1 MNYLY
6 NFFFVD
12 KSYQNIHTEKLLN
25 FLVALLFSIFLYE
38 LGKILKP
45 LLNVKFNST
54 GIVIFLL
61 SFYIFDKSFLIV
73 SRFIPFK
80 YSFVIVLIGWILFI
94 IRKNIQNLSNLT
106 TLLFSYI
113 ISFSSLN
120 IFNRFLTLSEENFL
134 TSDERYFWLPVS
146 KNIYEYNLFESLLN
160 SPLPSYGLLI
170 GHMNAVLNQ
179 LFSYSENFLYFPAY
193 KNLFFFLTIFLIYE
207 LPVDKVTKFV
217 SSSIITVIV
226 LTSDW
231 FTYLFFNSLL
241 AESISSYFFGVLFIE
256 LIKNKEKLNKS
267 LVLCLG
273 FLYFSKQFIS
283 LFAILYGIYYLLI
296 EKKPK
301 FFYGL
306 LLYGIIIDFINSLF
320 LKIPITWRMYT
331 DSFRSDATTGEGGI
345 NLKNILNIIQQFL
358 IDRPVTYF
366 IFITFLISLFIVWN
380 FGFYERESLFLI
392 LLNTVFVFM
401 LYIFIWTNVEYESSY
416 RYLLNIFHVILLFFV
431 TTLNN
436 FLILSKK

>member
-25 FLVALLFSIFLYE
+25 FLVALLFSFFLNE
-38 LGKILKP
+38 VGKALKP
-45 LLNVKFNST
+45 LLKVKFNSS

-61 SFYIFDKSFLIV
+61 SFYIFDKSFLII
-73 SRFIPFK
+73 SRFFSFK
-80 YSFVIVLIGWILFI
+80 YSFHIVLIGWILFI
-94 IRKNIQNLSNLT
+94 INKNIKNLSNLR

-120 IFNRFLTLSEENFL
+120 IFNRFLTLSEQNFL
-134 TSDERYFWLPVS
+134 TSDEKYFWLPVS
-146 KNIYEYNLFESLLN
+146 KNIYEYNLFESLLYN
-160 SPLPSYGLLI
+160 PLPSYGLLV

-193 KNLFFFLTIFLIYE
+193 KNLFFFLTIFLIFE
-207 LPVDKVTKFV
+207 LPVEKVAKFV

-256 LIKNKEKLNKS
+256 LIYNKKKLSMS
-267 LVLCLG
+267 LIVCFG

-283 LFAILYGIYYLLI
+283 FFAIFCGLYYLFMN
-296 EKKPK
+296 KKPK
-301 FFYGL
+301 FAYGCL
-306 LLYGIIIDFINSLF
+306 FFGVIVDLINSL
-320 LKIPITWRMYT
+320 LLNIPITWRMYT
-331 DSFRSDATTGEGGI
+331 DSFRSDALTGEGGI
-345 NLKNILNIIQQFL
+345 NFRNFFNIIQQFL

-380 FGFYERESLFLI
+380 FGFYEKESLYLI
-392 LLNTVFVFM
+392 LLNTIFVFI
-401 LYIFIWTNVEYESSY
+401 LYIFVWTSVEYESSY

-431 TTLNN
+431 STLNN

>member
-25 FLVALLFSIFLYE
+25 FLVALLFSFFLNE
-38 LGKILKP
+38 VGKALKP
-45 LLNVKFNST
+45 LLKVKFNSS

-61 SFYIFDKSFLIV
+61 SFYIFDKSFLII
-73 SRFIPFK
+73 SRFFSFK
-80 YSFVIVLIGWILFI
+80 YSFHIVLIGWILFI
-94 IRKNIQNLSNLT
+94 INKNIKNLSNLR

-120 IFNRFLTLSEENFL
+120 IFNRFLTLSEQNFL
-134 TSDERYFWLPVS
+134 TSDEKYFWLPVS
-146 KNIYEYNLFESLLN
+146 KNIYEYNLFESLLYN
-160 SPLPSYGLLI
+160 PLPSYGLLV

-193 KNLFFFLTIFLIYE
+193 KNLFFFLTIFLIFE
-207 LPVDKVTKFV
+207 LPVGKVTKFV

-283 LFAILYGIYYLLI
+283 LFAILYGLYYLLI
-296 EKKPK
+296 EKKSK

-306 LLYGIIIDFINSLF
+306 ILYGIIIDFINSLF

>member
-25 FLVALLFSIFLYE
+25 FLVALLFSFFLNE
-38 LGKILKP
+38 VGKALKP
-45 LLNVKFNST
+45 LLKVKFNSS

-61 SFYIFDKSFLIV
+61 SFYIFDKSFLII
-73 SRFIPFK
+73 SRFFSFK
-80 YSFVIVLIGWILFI
+80 YSFHIVLIGWILFI
-94 IRKNIQNLSNLT
+94 INKNIKNLSNLR

-120 IFNRFLTLSEENFL
+120 IFNRFLTLSEQNFL
-134 TSDERYFWLPVS
+134 TSDEKYFWLPVS
-146 KNIYEYNLFESLLN
+146 KNIYEYNLFESLLYN
-160 SPLPSYGLLI
+160 PLPSYGLLV

-193 KNLFFFLTIFLIYE
+193 KNLFFFLTIFLIFE
-207 LPVDKVTKFV
+207 LPVEKVAKFV

-256 LIKNKEKLNKS
+256 LIYNKKKLSMS
-267 LVLCLG
+267 LIVCFG

-283 LFAILYGIYYLLI
+283 FFAIFCGLYYLFI
-296 EKKPK
+296 NKKPK
-301 FFYGL
+301 FAYGCL
-306 LLYGIIIDFINSLF
+306 FFGVIVDLINSL
-320 LKIPITWRMYT
+320 LLNIPITWRMYT
-331 DSFRSDATTGEGGI
+331 DSFRSDALTGEGGI
-345 NLKNILNIIQQFL
+345 NFRNFFNIIQQFL

-380 FGFYERESLFLI
+380 FGFYEKESLYLI
-392 LLNTVFVFM
+392 LLNTIFVFI
-401 LYIFIWTNVEYESSY
+401 LYIFVWTSVEYESSY

-431 TTLNN
+431 STLNN

>member
-1 MNYLY
+1 M
-6 NFFFVD
+6 
-12 KSYQNIHTEKLLN
+12 
-25 FLVALLFSIFLYE
+25 
-38 LGKILKP
+38 
-45 LLNVKFNST
+45 
-54 GIVIFLL
+54 
-61 SFYIFDKSFLIV
+61 
-73 SRFIPFK
+73 
-80 YSFVIVLIGWILFI
+80 
-94 IRKNIQNLSNLT
+94 
-106 TLLFSYI
+106 
-113 ISFSSLN
+113 
-120 IFNRFLTLSEENFL
+120 
-134 TSDERYFWLPVS
+134 
-146 KNIYEYNLFESLLN
+146 
-160 SPLPSYGLLI
+160 
-170 GHMNAVLNQ
+170 
-179 LFSYSENFLYFPAY
+179 
-193 KNLFFFLTIFLIYE
+193 
-207 LPVDKVTKFV
+207 
-217 SSSIITVIV
+217 
-226 LTSDW
+226 
-231 FTYLFFNSLL
+231 FFNSLL

-273 FLYFSKQFIS
+273 FLIFLNNIS
-283 LFAILYGIYYLLI
+283 LFAILYGLYYLLI

-320 LKIPITWRMYT
+320 LNIPITWRMYT

-401 LYIFIWTNVEYESSY
+401 LYIFIWTNIEYESSY